1 MFHVP
6 PPDAEAE
13 PVEADG
19 RERRPLPTPTPR
31 PGCYLHETSSVA
43 PDCATDVGRLQR
55 RRGGVQ
61 EEHAPERRESKLS
74 GAHGFT
80 RRHLSG
86 EAARG
91 GPSRGHF

>member
-13 PVEADG
+13 PVEPDG
-19 RERRPLPTPTPR
+19 RELHTPASPHPDPAPRVLPPR
-31 PGCYLHETSSVA
+31 
-43 PDCATDVGRLQR
+43 DRQR

-61 EEHAPERRESKLS
+61 EEHVPVRSESKLS
-74 GAHGFT
+74 GAHCFT

-91 GPSRGHF
+91 GPSSGYF